1 MGVVVGIDVEAEG
14 ALIVTNP
21 DQAEMSDR
29 LIQPRLQPIAG
40 P

>member
-1 MGVVVGIDVEAEG
+1 MVVGVDVEAEE

-21 DQAEMSDR
+21 DQADMSDR
-29 LIQPRLQPIAG
+29 PIQTKLQPIAV